1 MSLRSM
7 NMIWL
12 RLDASRAL
20 PSQLRGRFG
29 DFAACDD
36 EGVVDEDSIVVF
48 GVKDLV
54 GHDTGRPSLGRE
66 PPIQLDSNIR

>member
-29 DFAACDD
+29 YFAASDD
-36 EGVVDEDSIVVF
+36 EGVADEDSFVMF
-48 GVKDLV
+48 GVEDVV
-54 GHDTGRPSLGRE
+54 GHGRPFACG
-66 PPIQLDSNIR
+66 